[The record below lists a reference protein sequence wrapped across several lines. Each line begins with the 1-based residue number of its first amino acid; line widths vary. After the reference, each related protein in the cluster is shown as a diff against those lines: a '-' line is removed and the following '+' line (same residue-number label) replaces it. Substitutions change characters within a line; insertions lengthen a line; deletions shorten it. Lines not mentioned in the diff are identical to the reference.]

1 MHRFCPS
8 TRFLFMH
15 FLLPTV
21 TPSVI
26 FVAAWLM
33 VSGSQTNSRLLQGS
47 MSMAAWT
54 RGSGSSGTGSNSS
67 AGILAPPYQ
76 DIISQGNPN
85 KSLSCPRCDRKYAV
99 LYTLERHLR
108 YECGVEK
115 QFSCG
120 ICFKRFKR
128 SDVLKVHQ
136 RNAGHVT
143 EEDL

>member
-1 MHRFCPS
+1 M
-8 TRFLFMH
+8 
-15 FLLPTV
+15 
-21 TPSVI
+21 

-33 VSGSQTNSRLLQGS
+33 VSGSQTSIRFLQGS

-54 RGSGSSGTGSNSS
+54 RGSGNYGTGSNSS
-67 AGILAPPYQ
+67 AGIVAPPYQ
-76 DIISQGNPN
+76 DLINQGNSSR
-85 KSLSCPRCDRKYAV
+85 SLSCPRCDRKYAV

-120 ICFKRFKR
+120 VCFKRFKR

-136 RNAGHVT
+136 RNAGHMT
-143 EEDL
+143 EEVL

>member
-1 MHRFCPS
+1 MHRYL
-8 TRFLFMH
+8 TNARVLFMH

-21 TPSVI
+21 TPSVM

-67 AGILAPPYQ
+67 ACILASPYQ
-76 DIISQGNPN
+76 DLINQGNSSR
-85 KSLSCPRCDRKYAV
+85 SLSCPRCDRKYAV

-143 EEDL
+143 EEDM

>member
-1 MHRFCPS
+1 MHRLYAS
-8 TRFLFMH
+8 ARVLFKR
-15 FLLPTV
+15 LQLPTV
-21 TPSVI
+21 TPSVM

-67 AGILAPPYQ
+67 AGILASSYQ
-76 DIISQGNPN
+76 DTISQGNSSR
-85 KSLSCPRCDRKYAV
+85 SLSCPRCDRKYAV

-120 ICFKRFKR
+120 VCFKRFKR

-136 RNAGHVT
+136 RNARHVT
-143 EEDL
+143 EEDI